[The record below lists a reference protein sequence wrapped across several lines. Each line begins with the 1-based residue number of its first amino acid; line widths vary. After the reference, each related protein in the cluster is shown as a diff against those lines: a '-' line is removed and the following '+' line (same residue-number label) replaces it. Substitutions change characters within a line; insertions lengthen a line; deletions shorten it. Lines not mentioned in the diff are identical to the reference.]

1 LTAIRLCRIS
11 NFVLRDV
18 DLEIDSG
25 ELVVLVGPS
34 GAGKSTLLNVIA
46 GLISYAGQVLFNGRT
61 VDRLPPH
68 LRQVGYLFQDLL
80 LFPHLSVEKNLLMA
94 MGRLKPAPREKQ
106 ARLEEM
112 LRLFRLGSLRTR
124 LPNELSGGEKQRVAL
139 ARAIASGPKILLLDE
154 PFAGLDFR
162 TARVMRQEFKR
173 TQKRLNLTSLFVTH
187 NLHEAREL
195 ADRIAVLRAGR
206 LEGLGSPVEI
216 RHEVG
221 IEGGFLDS
229 PNLLPCRDLVCLDN
243 GLVQLQWAGLT
254 ILAPDEGRE
263 FSHVAI
269 LPHEIFISPL
279 PPPGPPINRF
289 TGTVRAIRENEG
301 EVTVTVEVGDE
312 TLQVAVSRGHLLAM
326 DIDPGDRVHG
336 VLKLRALR
344 GC

>member
-18 DLEIDSG
+18 DLDIDSG

-46 GLISYAGQVLFNGRT
+46 GLIPYAGQVLFNGRT

-106 ARLEEM
+106 ARLEEV

-173 TQKRLNLTSLFVTH
+173 MQRQLNLTSLFVTH

-195 ADRIAVLRAGR
+195 ADRIAILRAGR
-206 LEGLGSPVEI
+206 LEGSGPPFEI
-216 RHEVG
+216 RHKG
-221 IEGGFLDS
+221 RIEGGFLDT
-229 PNLLPCRDLVCLDN
+229 PNLLTCRDSVCLGN
-243 GLVQLQWAGLT
+243 GLVQLQWAGVT
-254 ILAPDEGRE
+254 ILAPDEGPE

-289 TGTVRAIRENEG
+289 AGTVKAIRENEG

-312 TLQVAVSRGHLLAM
+312 ILQVAVSRDHLLAM
-326 DIDPGDRVHG
+326 DIGPGDRVHG